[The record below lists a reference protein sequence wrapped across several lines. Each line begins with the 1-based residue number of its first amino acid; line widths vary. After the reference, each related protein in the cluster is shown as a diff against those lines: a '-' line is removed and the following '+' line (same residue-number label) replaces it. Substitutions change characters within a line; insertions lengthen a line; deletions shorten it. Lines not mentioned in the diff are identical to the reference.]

1 MQKAG
6 TPDLTEI
13 RERMRGTGGKTYWRS
28 LEAAADTP
36 EFQEYLHRE
45 FPQNATEWLDP
56 VGRRSFLK
64 LMGAS
69 LALAGIG
76 TACTAQPEELI
87 VPYVRQPEEEIPGRP
102 LFYSTA
108 MTLGGVATG
117 LLVESHQGRPTK
129 VEGNPDHPGSLGA
142 TDLYAQ
148 ASVLT
153 LYDPDRSR
161 SILQLGEIRPWSA
174 FITSIRAGLSAQS
187 ATKGAGLRI
196 LTETVASPT
205 LAAQLQ
211 QVIAANPGAK
221 WIQWEPVPAAD
232 NARAGVRQATGQY
245 LQPLYDFTRA
255 DVVVSLDAD
264 FLSAENAANLRY
276 ARQFASRRRLDAEPD
291 RLNRLYVAEPT
302 PSVTGLSADHK
313 IPMKASYIE
322 SFARAIASGVG
333 AGAGAGQGGS
343 ALGAPEGTQQYVDAI
358 VQDLNAH
365 RGSSIVIAG
374 EAQPA
379 SVHALAHQINQAL
392 GNVGA
397 TITYVPPAEV
407 VPSEQL
413 AALRELVGDMNAG
426 RVQMLL
432 IVGES
437 NPVQTAPADLNFAD
451 AMSKVQTRFHS
462 GLFLD
467 ETATLCHWHVPAA
480 HFLEAWSDARTVDGT
495 VTIVQPLIQP
505 MYGGK
510 SAHEIVQTLLDR
522 PERNGYDIVREYWM
536 VQPQGRAAIAA
547 PAGSTAQGATAPGA
561 TAQGAQGSQ
570 TAGATP
576 GGATGGQAGQTGA
589 GGGSIGARGTTPPS
603 GGNAGPPSQQAVPS
617 GSTQTPGGQQ
627 AGVTRQGSQ
636 PAEQNVAAMVAQ
648 QAPPPMTPEQ
658 RALAMFER
666 HWRRWLHDGFIPG
679 TGVTTAA
686 GAATTPA
693 ASGQVQRAQ
702 GVSAAAPSVPVPGAA
717 GSAPA
722 AGAAAV
728 AGQPGAGNAA
738 PSGATAPATPLSP
751 VSPIPGIEVNFRRDP
766 TIYDGRFANNGWLQE
781 LPKPVTKLT
790 WDNAALIAPSTAE
803 RLGVGAGDIIQVTHE
818 GRQLRLPA
826 FVTPGHAQDAITIYL
841 GYGRTRAGR
850 VGNATGFNGYV
861 LRGSTNPWF
870 GAAEVSA
877 TGDHYE
883 LVTTQNHW
891 TLEGRNIVRST
902 TLDTFKANPKF
913 ALEMEHLKLDKP
925 ISLYPAHNYNEGYQW
940 GMAIDMN
947 TCTGC
952 SACVIACVSEN
963 NIPVVGKEQV
973 SRNREMHWLR
983 VDRYYTGSLDNPDTF
998 MQPLPC
1004 MQCEN
1009 APCEV
1014 VCPVAATVHSDE
1026 GLNDMVYN
1034 RCVGTRYC
1042 SNNCPYKVRRFNF
1055 LLYSD
1060 WDTETLKMQRNPD
1073 VTVRSRGV
1081 MEKCTYCVQRINH
1094 ARQQSKIE
1102 VQPDGSIGRSI
1113 RDGEVL
1119 TACQSVCPTDSIV
1132 FGNINDPN
1140 SRVSQLKKSPR
1151 NYAMLD
1157 ELNTRPRTT
1166 YLAAVRNPHP
1176 SLPHNLNVGGHESE
1190 HDSEAGGGTT
1200 EQH

>member
-13 RERMRGTGGKTYWRS
+13 RERVRGTGGKTYWRS
-28 LEAAADTP
+28 LEAVADTP

-64 LMGAS
+64 LMSAS
-69 LALAGIG
+69 LALAGVG
-76 TACTAQPEELI
+76 AACTTQPAELI

-102 LFYSTA
+102 LYFATA

-129 VEGNPDHPGSLGA
+129 VEGNPDHPGGLGA

-161 SILQLGEIRPWSA
+161 SVSQLGEIRPWSA
-174 FITSIRAGLSAQS
+174 FITAMRAGLSAQ
-187 ATKGAGLRI
+187 AGTKGAGLRI

-205 LAAQLQ
+205 LAAQMQ
-211 QVIAANPGAK
+211 QLLAANPGAR

-232 NARAGVRQATGQY
+232 NSRAGLRVATGQY
-245 LQPLYDFTRA
+245 VQPLFDFSRA

-264 FLSAENAANLRY
+264 FLSAEGAANLRY
-276 ARQFASRRRLDAEPD
+276 ARQFSSRRRLDADPD

-313 IPMKASYIE
+313 IPIRASYIE
-322 SFARAIASGVG
+322 SFARAIAAGVG
-333 AGAGAGQGGS
+333 AQGAQG
-343 ALGAPEGTQQYVDAI
+343 ALGAPEGTQPYVDAI
-358 VQDLNAH
+358 AQDLMAH
-365 RGSSIVIAG
+365 RGASIVIAG
-374 EAQPA
+374 EAQPP
-379 SVHALAHQINQAL
+379 SVHALAHQINQTL
-392 GNVGA
+392 GNIGA
-397 TITYVPPAEV
+397 TITYVPPPEI
-407 VPSEQL
+407 VPSEQH
-413 AALRELVGDMNAG
+413 AALGELVSDMNAG
-426 RVQMLL
+426 RVQMLVL
-432 IVGES
+432 IGES

-462 GLFLD
+462 GMFLD
-467 ETATLCHWHVPAA
+467 ETATLSHWHVPAA

-505 MYGGK
+505 MFNAK
-510 SAHEIVQTLLDR
+510 SAHEVVQTLLER

-536 VQPQGRAAIAA
+536 GQPQAG
-547 PAGSTAQGATAPGA
+547 AGSAGCAG
-561 TAQGAQGSQ
+561 AQGAQGAQ
-570 TAGATP
+570 GAAGARGATPTVAPQIAPGQQAGATP
-576 GGATGGQAGQTGA
+576 Q
-589 GGGSIGARGTTPPS
+589 GT
-603 GGNAGPPSQQAVPS
+603 
-617 GSTQTPGGQQ
+617 
-627 AGVTRQGSQ
+627 Q
-636 PAEQNVAAMVAQ
+636 PAEQNVAAVSQ
-648 QAPPPMTPEQ
+648 QAASRPMTPEQ
-658 RALAMFER
+658 RAAAAFER
-666 HWRRWLHDGFIPG
+666 TWRRWLHDGFIPG
-679 TGVTTAA
+679 TAFTA
-686 GAATTPA
+686 GAVT
-693 ASGQVQRAQ
+693 
-702 GVSAAAPSVPVPGAA
+702 AAAPG
-717 GSAPA
+717 APA
-722 AGAAAV
+722 HLAH
-728 AGQPGAGNAA
+728 
-738 PSGATAPATPLSP
+738 P
-751 VSPIPGIEVNFRRDP
+751 VRPSPIAGIEVNFRRDP

-790 WDNAALIAPSTAE
+790 WDNAALVAPSTAE
-803 RLGVGAGDIIQVTHE
+803 RLGVATGDVLQVTHE
-818 GRQLRLPA
+818 GRQLRVPA
-826 FVTPGHAQDAITIYL
+826 FITPGHAQDAVTVYL

-870 GAAEVSA
+870 GPAEVSS
-877 TGDHYE
+877 TGDHYR
-883 LVTTQNHW
+883 LVTTQDHW
-891 TLEGRNIVRST
+891 TLEGRNIVRSG
-902 TLDTFKANPKF
+902 TLETFKAQPTF
-913 ALEMEHLKLDKP
+913 AKEMEHLKLDKP
-925 ISLYPAHNYNEGYQW
+925 ISLYPAHDYSEGPQW
-940 GMAIDMN
+940 GMSIDMN

-952 SACVIACVSEN
+952 SACVVACVAEN

-1004 MQCEN
+1004 MHCEN

-1014 VCPVAATVHSDE
+1014 VCPVAATVHSKE

-1055 LLYSD
+1055 LLYQD
-1060 WDTETLKMQRNPD
+1060 WDTPSFKMQRNPD
-1073 VTVRSRGV
+1073 VTVRSRGI
-1081 MEKCTYCVQRINH
+1081 MEKCTYCVQRINT
-1094 ARQQSKIE
+1094 ARIQAKRE
-1102 VQPDGSIGRSI
+1102 DRDI
-1113 RDGEVL
+1113 RDGEIL
-1119 TACQSVCPTDSIV
+1119 TACQSACPTEAIV
-1132 FGNINDPN
+1132 FGNINDPE
-1140 SRVSQLKKSPR
+1140 SRVTQRKSSPR

-1157 ELNTRPRTT
+1157 ELNVRPRTT

-1176 SLPHNLNVGGHESE
+1176 SLPHNASVGGHETD
-1190 HDSEAGGGTT
+1190 HDSASGTGAS